1 MRVSIVGQGYVG
13 TELGL
18 AANRAGH
25 TVFGIDVSKSRI
37 AALKDIGYPTSTDY
51 SAISE
56 AEIVVITV
64 PTPLNENREP
74 DLSYIELAC
83 ERMAPHLKAG
93 TLVVNESTSYPGTL
107 RELIAKILG
116 DKYLYASAPERVDP
130 GNKEWT
136 IEKTPRLLGALNEIA
151 LNKALEF
158 YKSIAEKVVVV
169 SSPEVAEAA
178 KLFENTFR
186 QVNIALVNEF
196 AQIAEGLGIPTFE
209 TLEAANTKPY
219 GFMKF
224 LPGLGVGGHC
234 IPIDPSYLSF
244 KASQVGVEANF
255 INLANQVNLNMP
267 RYLVERL
274 DNEHKLSGKSIQIAG
289 IAYKPNVSD
298 TRESPALALIELL
311 KQKGA
316 KVTWHDEI
324 VKEYAGQKSDP
335 LTAVDLGIIC
345 VAHGGANYQPW
356 IQGKTKVIDVSP
368 GPDLGFE
375 KYL

>member
-1 MRVSIVGQGYVG
+1 MRVAIVGQGYVG

-25 TVFGIDVSKSRI
+25 TVFGLDVSESRI
-37 AALKDIGYPTSTDY
+37 AALKDVGYPTSTDY

-116 DKYLYASAPERVDP
+116 DIYLYASAPERVDP

-136 IEKTPRLLGALNEIA
+136 IEKTPRLLGALSETA
-151 LNKALEF
+151 LKKALEF

-255 INLANQVNLNMP
+255 INLANQ
-267 RYLVERL
+267 L
-274 DNEHKLSGKSIQIAG
+274 D
-289 IAYKPNVSD
+289 
-298 TRESPALALIELL
+298 
-311 KQKGA
+311 
-316 KVTWHDEI
+316 
-324 VKEYAGQKSDP
+324 
-335 LTAVDLGIIC
+335 
-345 VAHGGANYQPW
+345 
-356 IQGKTKVIDVSP
+356 
-368 GPDLGFE
+368 
-375 KYL
+375 

>member
-1 MRVSIVGQGYVG
+1 MRVAIVGQGYVG

-25 TVFGIDVSKSRI
+25 TVFGIDVNESRI
-37 AALKDIGYPTSTDY
+37 AALKDVGYPTSTDY

-93 TLVVNESTSYPGTL
+93 TLIVNESTSYPGTL
-107 RELIAKILG
+107 RELIAKSLG
-116 DKYLYASAPERVDP
+116 DKYLFASAPERVDP
-130 GNKEWT
+130 GNKVWT
-136 IEKTPRLLGALNEIA
+136 IEKTPRLLGALSETA
-151 LNKALEF
+151 LKMALEF

-298 TRESPALALIELL
+298 TRESPALSLIELL

-324 VKEYAGQKSDP
+324 VKEYSGQKSDP

-345 VAHGGANYQPW
+345 VAHDGANYQPW
-356 IQGKTKVIDVSP
+356 IQGKAKVIDVSP
-368 GPDLGFE
+368 GPNIGFE

>member
-1 MRVSIVGQGYVG
+1 MRVAIVGQGYVG

-25 TVFGIDVSKSRI
+25 TVFGIDVSESRI
-37 AALKDIGYPTSTDY
+37 AALKDVGYSTSTDY

-56 AEIVVITV
+56 TEIVVITV

-74 DLSYIELAC
+74 DLSCIELAC
-83 ERMAPHLKAG
+83 ESMAPRLKAG

-274 DNEHKLSGKSIQIAG
+274 DNEHKLSGRSIQIAG

-324 VKEYAGQKSDP
+324 VKEYSGQKSDP
-335 LTAVDLGIIC
+335 LTSVDLGIIC
-345 VAHGGANYQPW
+345 VAHDGANYQPW

-368 GPDLGFE
+368 GPNIGFG